1 MKSKL
6 CIVFFVMVLLMT
18 GCSEKTD
25 EEIFYKAQK
34 QMVDMKTYIC
44 TADITIYGNKTPIK
58 YTAKQWYKEPNKYK
72 IEVISPENLEGKVT
86 IYNGKRAWVSHP
98 RIGQEW
104 LMEDFSSTI
113 EQKFFLGYFL
123 NNFLSTENPQLTRET
138 VDDKEYIL
146 IGAEIPG
153 NHPYFTKERLWFDI
167 KKYYPRRL
175 QVLDTNDNVIINV
188 EYIDFKFNE
197 NLDDN
202 IFKIKGDI

>member
-1 MKSKL
+1 MKSKSWI
-6 CIVFFVMVLLMT
+6 IVFVMILLMT

-34 QMVDMKTYIC
+34 RMIDMETYVC
-44 TADITIYGNKTPIK
+44 TADITIYGNKSPVK
-58 YTAKQWYKEPNKYK
+58 YTAKQWYKAPNKHK
-72 IEVISPENLEGKVT
+72 IEIVGPESLKGKTT

-104 LMEDFSSTI
+104 LMEDFSTAI

-123 NNFLSTENPQLTRET
+123 SNFLNTENAKLSRET
-138 VDDKEYIL
+138 VDKNEYIL

-153 NHPYFTKERLWFDI
+153 NHPYFSQEKLWFDVN
-167 KKYYPRRL
+167 KYYPHKL
-175 QVLDTNDNVIINV
+175 QVLDINDNIIINV

-202 IFKIKGDI
+202 IFTIKGDI